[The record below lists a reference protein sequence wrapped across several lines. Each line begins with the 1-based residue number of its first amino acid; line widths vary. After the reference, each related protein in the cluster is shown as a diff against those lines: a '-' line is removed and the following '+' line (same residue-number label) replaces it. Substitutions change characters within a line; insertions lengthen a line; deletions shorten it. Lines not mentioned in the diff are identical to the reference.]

1 MHTLAMP
8 DEPKRPSEPAPPEPK
23 KPETDPVNPNRAPEP
38 KRQDDG
44 QQTA

>member
-1 MHTLAMP
+1 MP
-8 DEPKRPSEPAPPEPK
+8 EEPKRPNEPVPERK
-23 KPETDPVNPNRAPEP
+23 MPETEPPNPNAPPEP